1 MFELQPLSPKAID
14 SALEKAERYRLLNE
28 PWEAESICRD
38 VLAVDENNQRAVTTM
53 LLALTDRFSGEG
65 VSVKEVRELADRLES
80 EYERAYYNGIICER
94 RGKSRLA
101 SNIMGTG
108 PAVYDWLREAMDWFE
123 KAKELRP
130 AGNDDAILR
139 WNTCA
144 RLIMHHK
151 DVRPA
156 PAERA
161 ETMLE

>member
-1 MFELQPLSPKAID
+1 MFELQPLSPQAID

-65 VSVKEVRELADRLES
+65 VSVKEVREVADRLES

-101 SNIMGTG
+101 SKIMGIG

-144 RLIMHHK
+144 RLIMRHK

-156 PAERA
+156 PAERV

>member
-1 MFELQPLSPKAID
+1 MFELQPLSPQAID

-101 SNIMGTG
+101 SKIMGIG

-144 RLIMHHK
+144 RLIMRHT

-156 PAERA
+156 PAERV